1 MNRFNGIAE
10 FFSTVEHKSF
20 VLAAQKVGMT
30 PSGVSKAVSRLGASS
45 LSGLAARNY
54 RSMLMS

>member
-54 RSMLMS
+54 